1 MKTIERKL
9 EEFTNEAGDVQWK
22 RLVGKTVLCA
32 DDITQTTHIKKVS
45 ELFVD
50 QIIDLTDSHV
60 LIQSK
65 EQWNYVLKNSI
76 LAVLENEL
84 PDIPKYAPLKD
95 MYKEFLDQLNE
106 KNQSIPPNPRP
117 WEYAKKCTKCG
128 LEIGG
133 VMGYV
138 CPNYPCPTGLGSNF
152 VYCQNHV
159 QSTTENSTCYDL
171 KN

>member
-32 DDITQTTHIKKVS
+32 DDNTPTTHIKKVS

-50 QIIDLTDSHV
+50 QIIDLNDSHI

-95 MYKEFLDQLNE
+95 IYKEFLDQLNE
-106 KNQSIPPNPRP
+106 KNRSIPPNPQP
-117 WEYAKKCTKCG
+117 WEYPKKCKKCTKCG

-138 CPNYPCPTGLGSNF
+138 CPNFPCPTGLGSNV
-152 VYCQNHV
+152 VYCQL
-159 QSTTENSTCYDL
+159 TTENSTCYDL